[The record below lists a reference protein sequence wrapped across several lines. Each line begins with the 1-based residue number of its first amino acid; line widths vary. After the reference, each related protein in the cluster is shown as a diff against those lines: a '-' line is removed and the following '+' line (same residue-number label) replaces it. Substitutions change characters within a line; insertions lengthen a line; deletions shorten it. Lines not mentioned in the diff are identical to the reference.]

1 MTEALREMDGTWD
14 YGTLPPNVRVGRR
27 CLIEG
32 KASFDRFLSRRD
44 PGLVL
49 GDDVT
54 VHMYTGFGVEQDGVV
69 EIGSGSVLVGAV
81 LMCMEHITIGR
92 RCVLSY
98 NVTIAD
104 CDFHPHDAALRR
116 ADCEAI
122 APHGD
127 RRRPP
132 VSSRPVVLEDDVHV
146 GVGAI
151 ILKGVRIGAGA
162 RIGPAAVVTF
172 DVPPGAVVTGNP
184 GRIEQEGRS

>member
-1 MTEALREMDGTWD
+1 MNDALREMDGTWD
-14 YGTLPPNVRVGRR
+14 YGTLPPNVRVGAR

-32 KASFDRFLSRRD
+32 KASFERFLSRRD

-54 VHMYTGFGVEQDGVV
+54 VHMYTGFGVEEDGVV

-81 LMCMEHITIGR
+81 LMCRERITIGR
-92 RCVLSY
+92 RVVLSY

-104 CDFHPHDAALRR
+104 SDFHPHDAALRR

-122 APHGD
+122 APKGD
-127 RRRPP
+127 RRRPA
-132 VSSRPVVLEDDVHV
+132 VTSKPVVLEDDVQV

-151 ILKGVRIGAGA
+151 VLKGVTVGAGA
-162 RIGPAAVVTF
+162 RIGPAAVVTT
-172 DVPPGAVVTGNP
+172 DVPPGAVVVGNP
-184 GRIEQEGRS
+184 ARILPGAP

>member
-1 MTEALREMDGTWD
+1 MTEVLREMDGTWD
-14 YGTLPPNVRVGRR
+14 YGTLPSNVRVGRG

-54 VHMYTGFGVEQDGVV
+54 VHMYTGFGVEVDGVV
-69 EIGSGSVLVGAV
+69 EIGSGSVLVGVV
-81 LMCMEHITIGR
+81 LMCMERITIGR
-92 RCVLSY
+92 RVVLSY

-104 CDFHPHDAALRR
+104 CDFHPHDPELRR

-122 APHGD
+122 APSGD

-132 VSSRPVVLEDDVHV
+132 VTSRPVVLEDDVHV
-146 GVGAI
+146 GVGAV
-151 ILKGVRIGAGA
+151 ILKGVRVGAGA
-162 RIGPAAVVTF
+162 RIGPAAVVTS
-172 DVPPGAVVTGNP
+172 DVPPGAVVVGNP
-184 GRIEQEGRS
+184 GRIVDGGTP